1 MSKPDVII
9 IGAGACGLMAAHELS
24 KAGKKVTVLEG
35 RNRIG
40 GRIHT
45 FRDDSFLMPVEA
57 GAEFIHGE
65 FPLTTSL
72 LKEAGINYYEVEGK
86 MFSFRKGELYK
97 TKDFIEDSRELEKKM
112 NELEEDMSINDFLNT
127 HFAEEK

>member
-1 MSKPDVII
+1 MSKPDVLI

-24 KAGKKVTVLEG
+24 KAGKKVTIIEA

-45 FRDDSFLMPVEA
+45 VHDDSFLLPVEA

-65 FPLTTSL
+65 FPLTISL
-72 LKEAGINYYEVEGK
+72 LKEAGINYYELEGK
-86 MFSFRKGELYK
+86 MFSFRNGELYK
-97 TKDFIEDSRELEKKM
+97 SKDFIE
-112 NELEEDMSINDFLNT
+112 
-127 HFAEEK
+127 